1 MKWWSFSE
9 RTAKPHHHPSSSLCL
24 WDLWK
29 HTGWVVFT
37 PALLL
42 HLQSDER
49 SRRRSCCS
57 FCSHSVIF
65 PSQLDQQV
73 YTNWAS
79 VQLSLEDFAASQ
91 LFFFQSSC
99 VSVLLTDVFCL
110 FNCSEPLRTSKHHL
124 RLQMFGCWRGFFFPI
139 YDLWLVKASDWKN
152 NSLCI
157 VCDNPVIFTASRG
170 GQRAEEETGA
180 ADDGEASGTRGHAA
194 GKPESEMFFFIQLLT
209 PSPSCIKLRGWVL
222 RKRSHSLP
230 PSSSSSGVTSVCWL

>member
-29 HTGWVVFT
+29 HTGWVVFVT

-124 RLQMFGCWRGFFFPI
+124 RLQMFGCWRGFFFSN
-139 YDLWLVKASDWKN
+139 LWLVISE
-152 NSLCI
+152 SLRLEEQQFVYC
-157 VCDNPVIFTASRG
+157 VWQSCNLHSKQRRTTSRG
-170 GQRAEEETGA
+170 R
-180 ADDGEASGTRGHAA
+180 DRSSWWWRSFWNKRPCCRKTR
-194 GKPESEMFFFIQLLT
+194 KWDVFFLYNF
-209 PSPSCIKLRGWVL
+209 
-222 RKRSHSLP
+222 
-230 PSSSSSGVTSVCWL
+230 